1 MIPSKSSFL
10 VEEVV
15 KGTSSCPQGWGR
27 VHKRGFVCLDHTH
40 ITTIEPA
47 HKDMLSFIPPD
58 PLEYEYD
65 FSNPPTLSFDL
76 DTEPFVPH
84 IHARILDG
92 SRGRLWASAEAYE
105 NGDSPNWRL
114 KEEREYRFVDVIETE
129 RGLLLERPNGRVTP
143 VAEWYVY
150 PVSQFFGRDLSIEAI
165 PKGEHAAWAVEKE
178 GAPIYGEPT
187 QEYAPL
193 SFTRF
198 QESLNVYSTDDPS
211 WFGIADL
218 FGTGQ
223 DGYIQRRHLRI
234 WTPADYPEEV
244 EKESIWVD
252 VHLPEQ
258 TLTLYQGRKPLFV
271 TLISSAKKGFSTPTG
286 IFGIYS
292 KATSWDLGSLPD
304 ADEAYF
310 MEHVPWVMHFFP
322 RYALHSAFWH
332 ADFGI
337 PSSHGCINMSPRD
350 IAYIFERTTPV
361 LPKGWWV
368 VRHDKE
374 DRGTIVRIRNKSLNL
389 SDKRLRK

>member
-1 MIPSKSSFL
+1 MSLHVNSFIWFISSAFAQDPHLRISAKTERVYAHPSTRFLKGMIPSKSSFL

-150 PVSQFFGRDLSIEAI
+150 PVSSMGYRKRRCSNIWRTYARICSTFFYAFSRVIECVLNRRSFLVWDRRSFWYWTGWIYPKKASSDLDSSR
-165 PKGEHAAWAVEKE
+165 
-178 GAPIYGEPT
+178 
-187 QEYAPL
+187 L
-193 SFTRF
+193 S
-198 QESLNVYSTDDPS
+198 
-211 WFGIADL
+211 
-218 FGTGQ
+218 
-223 DGYIQRRHLRI
+223 
-234 WTPADYPEEV
+234 
-244 EKESIWVD
+244 
-252 VHLPEQ
+252 
-258 TLTLYQGRKPLFV
+258 
-271 TLISSAKKGFSTPTG
+271 
-286 IFGIYS
+286 
-292 KATSWDLGSLPD
+292 
-304 ADEAYF
+304 
-310 MEHVPWVMHFFP
+310 
-322 RYALHSAFWH
+322 
-332 ADFGI
+332 
-337 PSSHGCINMSPRD
+337 
-350 IAYIFERTTPV
+350 
-361 LPKGWWV
+361 
-368 VRHDKE
+368 
-374 DRGTIVRIRNKSLNL
+374 
-389 SDKRLRK
+389 